1 MPRIVA
7 TIVACCFSLAAF
19 AADSTPPLA
28 ETYLHQGKFAAGE
41 TALLLAL
48 DANSNDDE
56 ARFGLG
62 IIQFFRAIENLGQAL
77 HEYGAIS
84 ENTSLPFLRL
94 PVPRNERPAAI
105 SYRAWGRVLDA
116 FSADLSRAEAT
127 LAAVKTEDVKLR
139 LRLANIQFDFAG
151 DGKSRTPLIEVL
163 KKLNNG
169 RPFDFQ
175 NRNPDFR
182 IHFDRGDVAWLRA
195 YCHVL
200 GAMVNFYRS
209 VDEEFGFERR
219 MRGIF
224 PRIEGTV
231 DQIEPDWQN
240 GLTIKDVS
248 RLRRARLHLLAVCE
262 LNHETW
268 KYIRSEEDND
278 YEWLSNSKQT
288 EQLGLPITDQQ
299 IDAWLSM
306 VKELDQLL
314 QGKSLFPGE
323 LLAWFGASQDYQG
336 RGLNVQKLFD
346 DPPTDLFNMTRIR
359 EKGIDA
365 KYMESTKDKKPLN
378 VAMLFQSFQF
388 FDGPFGFARAARL
401 N

>member
-1 MPRIVA
+1 
-7 TIVACCFSLAAF
+7 
-19 AADSTPPLA
+19 
-28 ETYLHQGKFAAGE
+28 
-41 TALLLAL
+41 
-48 DANSNDDE
+48 
-56 ARFGLG
+56 
-62 IIQFFRAIENLGQAL
+62 
-77 HEYGAIS
+77 
-84 ENTSLPFLRL
+84 
-94 PVPRNERPAAI
+94 
-105 SYRAWGRVLDA
+105 
-116 FSADLSRAEAT
+116 
-127 LAAVKTEDVKLR
+127 LAAVKNEDVKLR
-139 LRLANIQFDFAG
+139 LRLASIQFDFAG
-151 DGKSRTPLIEVL
+151 NGQDRTQLIEVL

-175 NRNPDFR
+175 IRNPDFR

-200 GAMVNFYRS
+200 GAMVSVYRA
-209 VDEEFGFERR
+209 VDEEFGFESR

-224 PRIEGTV
+224 PRIEGPANA
-231 DQIEPDWQN
+231 IEPDWMN
-240 GLTIKDVS
+240 GLSIKDAP

-268 KYIRSEEDND
+268 QYIRSEEDND

-323 LLAWFGASQDYQG
+323 LLLLFGTQQDYQG

-378 VAMLFQSFQF
+378 VAMLFQSLQF